1 MDPDLTAHSSFETV
15 SPGTP
20 WGMLPP
26 SLRVLFLYEKSPAAN
41 WIVESIEH
49 DAVCQ
54 VKVTEATNPL
64 LGLERLREE
73 TFDAV
78 LVAHEGPQT
87 LDWIE
92 ALRVGSTSVQPILVL
107 GTLADREFSAMSFE
121 SGADGY
127 LTIDSITTRELIWHL
142 ARAAERRRLMEENE
156 RNRVAEQRRRAVER
170 DEASRILE
178 EQKSILNLQ
187 SDTKPPEWVTTRT
200 RELLT
205 TYVVMGTGQLADE
218 MDRFFSSIQQA
229 GIDRTSVVKAF
240 HEAMDTMVA
249 ELGTRSAK
257 HIINRGNVLLLEAL
271 LRVPELPM
279 QPSLDSNL

>member
-1 MDPDLTAHSSFETV
+1 
-15 SPGTP
+15 
-20 WGMLPP
+20 MLPP